1 MNNND
6 KGTKKPVK
14 HQHLD
19 GRLKEF
25 NKNSGSS
32 TKKDEV
38 IGDILNNMSNMIG
51 PNVNEL
57 IMNKKLHGRK
67 RLKLGINHMAK
78 S

>member
-32 TKKDEV
+32 IKNGEV
-38 IGDILNNMSNMIG
+38 LGIKSNNMSNMIR